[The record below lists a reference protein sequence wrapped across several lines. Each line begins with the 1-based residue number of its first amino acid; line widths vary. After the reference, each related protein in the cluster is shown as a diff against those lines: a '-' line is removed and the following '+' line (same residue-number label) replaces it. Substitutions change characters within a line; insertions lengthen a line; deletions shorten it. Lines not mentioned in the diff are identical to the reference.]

1 MTFQF
6 VNAWHCRE
14 AGYTTVVRCGSLSC
28 GSDGLNKEDVQVTS
42 SEIAEKVIDIIA
54 EELGVSRSEITLDS
68 HFVNDLGADSLDQ
81 IELVMALE
89 DAFQIQIP
97 EEVAEKIQTVGQAI
111 EHIEKA
117 VAGAAEAKGQALSD
131 ET

>member
-1 MTFQF
+1 VT
-6 VNAWHCRE
+6 A
-14 AGYTTVVRCGSLSC
+14 
-28 GSDGLNKEDVQVTS
+28 SD
-42 SEIAEKVIDIIA
+42 IAEKVIDIIA
-54 EELGVSRSEITLDS
+54 EELGVSRSEITRDS

-111 EHIEKA
+111 EHIERA
-117 VAGAAEAKGQALSD
+117 VAGAAEAKDQALSD